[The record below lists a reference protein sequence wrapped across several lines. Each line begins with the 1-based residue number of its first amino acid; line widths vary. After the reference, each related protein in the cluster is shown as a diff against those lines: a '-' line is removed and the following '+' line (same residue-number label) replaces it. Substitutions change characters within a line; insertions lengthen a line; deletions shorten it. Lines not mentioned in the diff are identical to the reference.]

1 MTCKVASSVG
11 GIWSAAVMPT
21 TYQLRR
27 GAGPTSVPPRLDT
40 FQQAVVDHR
49 DGPLL
54 VLAGPG
60 TGKTTTVVEA
70 VAARVEQGELRPD
83 QALVLT
89 FSRKSAE
96 ELRTRITRRLGRT
109 TAAPMATTFHS
120 FCYALVRRF
129 SDPESYADPVQ
140 LLSAP
145 EQDVRLREL
154 LAGSVTE
161 RLTEWPLHLRAAVG
175 TRGLA
180 EQLRLLT
187 DRARALGM
195 DPEDLAALGDAA
207 GRADWVAAGHF
218 MEDYLTNLDQQAS
231 ISYAELVHRARLIAR
246 MEEHRDVLRAEFPF
260 VVVDEYQ
267 DTDPTQVSLLQA
279 LVGGSG
285 GNIMAV
291 GDPDQSIYAFRGADV
306 GGLWRFP
313 TDFTQ
318 ADGTTGRVLALG
330 ATRRFGPVLSAASR
344 QVLGSTGARGPVSRE
359 VFETFREPQ
368 CVDPP
373 YGDGEVQVRTFGSA
387 AAEVEHIAD
396 LLRRAHLD
404 DDVPWSQMAVLVRTS
419 ARLPRL
425 QRSLLAAGVP
435 VEVAGDEV
443 PLRSQPAVQALLTAL
458 RVALR
463 VASRVEVSVA
473 TSTGRELAAAG
484 AEIAPDEAQALL
496 LGPLGGLDPAGLRR
510 LATRLRRDDRNGPD
524 GLRSPRPSDLL
535 LAAALAEPGLLRTTQ
550 GPEAAQALSLAQLL
564 QRAGEALSRQL
575 SAEEVLWML
584 WSGTSWPARLSSAV
598 DRGGAAARRA
608 HRDLD
613 AVCALF
619 DQAARVE
626 ERHHRRGAA
635 GLLAELE
642 AQEIPA
648 QPMGE
653 QSVRPESVRLLT
665 AHRAKGLEWR
675 VVVVAGVQE
684 GEWPDLRWRGSILDA
699 DRLQAD
705 GLAPRT
711 PTATLLAE
719 ERRLFYV
726 AVTRARQR
734 LVVTAVSSVAEDGD
748 QPSRFVSRLG
758 VDVGAPES
766 RPRRPLSLVALT
778 GELRSLAERGSTS
791 RVRAEAARRLAS
803 LAQVQ
808 SRAGGALAPTAAP
821 ARWWGLAELSSAT
834 VPIRASEAPL
844 RLSGSA
850 LESLTTCP
858 LRWFLDHEAGGA
870 SVSTAAQGF
879 GSVLHALAEAVAHGS
894 IAAEEQVLS
903 ARLGE
908 VWDRL
913 DFAAPWVAE
922 RERAEAVAAMN
933 RFLAWHRADRGR
945 SLLGAEVAFEVEVEV
960 EVDVVGGS
968 AEASTTRPLEPEKVV
983 LRGSMDRV
991 ELAGDGRVHV
1001 VDFKTGR
1008 SCPTKA
1014 QVDASPQLGAYQL
1027 AVRSGAVDD
1036 LTEQPVHVGGAELV
1050 QLRNPAPGSKGVE
1063 GLDGLP
1069 KVQAQKAAD
1078 ARPDGAAPIE
1088 RQLREAVRT
1097 LRLEDIAATRG
1108 PACRTCD
1115 FIRVCP
1121 AQPQGRTVLSPRA
1134 DVRAVDEEDE

>member
-1 MTCKVASSVG
+1 
-11 GIWSAAVMPT
+11 MPM

-27 GAGPTSVPPRLDT
+27 STGATSAPPRLDA

-70 VAARVEQGELRPD
+70 VAARVEQGDLRPE

-89 FSRKSAE
+89 FSRKAAE

-109 TAAPMATTFHS
+109 TAAPTATTFHS

-154 LAGSVTE
+154 LAGSVAE
-161 RLTEWPLHLRAAVG
+161 RLTEWPPFLRAAVG

-195 DPEDLAALGDAA
+195 DPEDLAALGAGV

-218 MEDYLTNLDQQAS
+218 MEDYLTNLDQQGS

-246 MEEHRDVLRAEFPF
+246 MEQHRDVLRAEFPF

-279 LVGGSG
+279 LVGGRG
-285 GNIMAV
+285 GSIMAV

-306 GGLWRFP
+306 SGLWRFP
-313 TDFTQ
+313 TDFTH
-318 ADGTTGRVLALG
+318 ADGTTARVLALG
-330 ATRRFGPVLSAASR
+330 ATRRFGPVLAAASR
-344 QVLGSTGARGPVSRE
+344 HVLGSTGARGSVSRS
-359 VFETFREPQ
+359 VFETFRQPQ

-387 AAEVEHIAD
+387 AAEAEHIAD

-404 DDVPWSQMAVLVRTS
+404 DGIPWSQMAVLVRTS

-425 QRSLLAAGVP
+425 QRALIAAGVP

-443 PLRSQPAVQALLTAL
+443 PLRSQPAVRALLTAL

-463 VASRVEVSVA
+463 LAQRAAPPEVGIV
-473 TSTGRELAAAG
+473 AAASDG
-484 AEIAPDEAQALL
+484 ESTPALPELAPDEAEALL

-510 LATRLRRDDRNGPD
+510 LAARLRRDDRNGP
-524 GLRSPRPSDLL
+524 GGPRPPRPSDLL
-535 LAAALAEPGLLRTTQ
+535 LAAALAEPAVLRTTK
-550 GPEAAQALSLAQLL
+550 GPEAAHALGLAELL
-564 QRAGEALSRQL
+564 HRAGEALSRQV

-584 WSGTSWPARLSSAV
+584 WSGTSWPDRLSSAV

-626 ERHHRRGAA
+626 ERQQRRGAA

-648 QPMGE
+648 QPIGE

-665 AHRAKGLEWR
+665 VHRAKGLEWR
-675 VVVVAGVQE
+675 LVVVAGVQE

-705 GLAPRT
+705 GLAPRAS
-711 PTATLLAE
+711 TASLLAE

-734 LVVTAVSSVAEDGD
+734 LVVTAVASVAEDGD
-748 QPSRFVSRLG
+748 QPSRFAGLLG
-758 VDVGAPES
+758 VDVGAPEP

-778 GELRSLAERGSTS
+778 AELRALAERGSTPRIRS
-791 RVRAEAARRLAS
+791 EAARRLAG
-803 LAQVQ
+803 LAQLQ
-808 SRAGGALAPTAAP
+808 TRDGRALVPAASP

-834 VPIRASEAPL
+834 VPVRPDEAPL

-858 LRWFLDHEAGGA
+858 LRWFLDREAGA
-870 SVSTAAQGF
+870 AAVSTAAQGF
-879 GSVLHALAEAVAHGS
+879 GSVLHALAEAVAQGS
-894 IAAEEQVLS
+894 IAADERVLS
-903 ARLGE
+903 AQLDE

-922 RERAEAVAAMN
+922 RERAEAIAAIN
-933 RFLAWHRADRGR
+933 RFLAWTRADRGR
-945 SLLGAEVAFEVEVEV
+945 SLLGAEVAFEVQV
-960 EVDVVGGS
+960 EVDVELNAAVDVAAA
-968 AEASTTRPLEPEKVV
+968 AESPTSCPEPERVV

-991 ELAGDGRVHV
+991 EIADDGRVYV

-1008 SCPTKA
+1008 SCPTRA

-1027 AVRSGAVDD
+1027 AVRHGAVDD
-1036 LTEQPVHVGGAELV
+1036 LTEQPVQVGGAELV
-1050 QLRNPAPGSKGVE
+1050 QLRNSAPGGKGV
-1063 GLDGLP
+1063 DGVGDLP
-1069 KVQAQKAAD
+1069 RVQRQRAAD
-1078 ARPDGAAPIE
+1078 ARPEGVLPIE
-1088 RQLREAVRT
+1088 GHLREAVRT
-1097 LRLEDIAATRG
+1097 LRLEDFAATRG

-1115 FIRVCP
+1115 FVRACP
-1121 AQPQGRTVLSPRA
+1121 AQPHGRTVLSPRA

>member
-1 MTCKVASSVG
+1 
-11 GIWSAAVMPT
+11 MPT
-21 TYQLRR
+21 TYQLRPS
-27 GAGPTSVPPRLDT
+27 AGLPLGPPRLDA

-49 DGPLL
+49 GGPLL

-70 VAARVEQGELRPD
+70 VAARVERGELRPE

-89 FSRKSAE
+89 FSRKAAE

-109 TAAPMATTFHS
+109 TAAPTATTFHS

-129 SDPESYADPVQ
+129 SDPEAYADPVQ

-154 LAGSVTE
+154 LAGSVAE
-161 RLTEWPLHLRAAVG
+161 RLTEWPSHLRAAVG

-195 DPEDLAALGDAA
+195 DPEDLAALGAEI

-218 MEDYLTNLDQQAS
+218 MEDYLTNLDHQGS
-231 ISYAELVHRARLIAR
+231 ITYAELVHRARLIAR
-246 MEEHRDVLRAEFPF
+246 MDPHREVLREEFPF

-279 LVGGSG
+279 LAGGSG
-285 GNIMAV
+285 GDLMAV

-313 TDFTQ
+313 TDFRH

-330 ATRRFGPVLSAASR
+330 ATRRFGPVLAAASR
-344 QVLGSTGARGPVSRE
+344 QVLGNTGARGPVSRA
-359 VFETFREPQ
+359 VFETFRSPQ
-368 CVDPP
+368 SVDPP

-387 AAEVEHIAD
+387 TAEAEHIAD

-425 QRSLLAAGVP
+425 QRALIAAGVP
-435 VEVAGDEV
+435 VEVAGDEL
-443 PLRSQPAVQALLTAL
+443 PLRSQPAVQALLLAL
-458 RVALR
+458 RVALG
-463 VASRVEVSVA
+463 VAASIE
-473 TSTGRELAAAG
+473 REAAA
-484 AEIAPDEAQALL
+484 APVAIAPDEAQALL

-524 GLRSPRPSDLL
+524 GPRVPRPSDLL
-535 LAAALAEPGLLRTTQ
+535 LAEALAEPALLRTTR
-550 GPEAAQALSLAQLL
+550 GIETAQALSLAHLL
-564 QRAGEALSRQL
+564 QGAGEALSRQL

-584 WSGTSWPARLSSAV
+584 WSGTSWPARLSAAV
-598 DRGGAAARRA
+598 DRGGAAGRRA

-626 ERHHRRGAA
+626 ERHQRRGAA

-648 QPMGE
+648 QPLGE

-675 VVVVAGVQE
+675 LVVVAGVQE

-699 DRLQAD
+699 DRLQSD

-711 PTATLLAE
+711 PTAALLAE

-748 QPSRFVSRLG
+748 QPSRFLGSLG
-758 VDVGAPES
+758 VGVGAPES

-778 GELRSLAERGSTS
+778 AELRSLAERGSTA
-791 RVRAEAARRLAS
+791 RVRAEAARRLAA
-803 LAQVQ
+803 LAQVRTRDG
-808 SRAGGALAPTAAP
+808 SALSAAASP
-821 ARWWGLAELSSAT
+821 ARWWGMAELSSAT
-834 VPIRASEAPL
+834 VPIRPSESPL

-858 LRWFLDHEAGGA
+858 LRWFLDREAGGA
-870 SVSTAAQGF
+870 AVSTAAQGF
-879 GSVLHALAEAVAHGS
+879 GGVLHALTEAVALGTVP
-894 IAAEEQVLS
+894 ADERLLS
-903 ARLGE
+903 EKLDE

-922 RERAEAVAAMN
+922 RERAEAAAAIK
-933 RFLAWHRADRGR
+933 RFLAWNRADRGR
-945 SLLGAEVAFEVEVEV
+945 SLLGVEVAFEVQVEV
-960 EVDVVGGS
+960 GVEAEVDADAAAGGRETPAAGS
-968 AEASTTRPLEPEKVV
+968 VQPERVV

-991 ELAGDGRVHV
+991 ELAEDGRVHV

-1008 SCPTKA
+1008 GTPTKA

-1027 AVRSGAVDD
+1027 AVRHGAVDQ
-1036 LTEQPVHVGGAELV
+1036 LMERPVCVGGAELV
-1050 QLRNPAPGSKGVE
+1050 QLRTSAPATKGVE
-1063 GLDGLP
+1063 GVGDLP
-1069 KVQAQKAAD
+1069 KVQEQKSAD
-1078 ARPDGAAPIE
+1078 AVPDGSAAIE
-1088 RQLREAVRT
+1088 GQLRGAVRT
-1097 LRLEDIAATRG
+1097 LRIEDFAATRG

-1121 AQPQGRTVLSPRA
+1121 AQPQGRTVLSPRS